1 MDIMSKTET
10 IMKRRIPIVMI
21 SDDNF
26 VMQTC
31 VAITSLYENKY
42 QETVY
47 EILVV
52 MAECSSESEQKFKE
66 MEKEDCIITLV
77 KASLDQY
84 RDIKQLAHISIACL
98 LKFDICE
105 LIPQY
110 DKLLYLDGD
119 IIVRKDLTELY
130 NTELGDHYAAAVKEL
145 YCIKNDDGCI
155 NAGIMLFNA
164 AKMREDGMR
173 DILVAKRKSLG
184 NRSSMDQQT
193 YNMVIKGKIKYL
205 SIIYNC
211 VPGRLIGDVKMNY
224 SMKEINQLY
233 QTEYRKA
240 GELINDAV
248 IIHFAT
254 GNKPWKYTFAPC
266 AKEWYE
272 YYQRSPFGKVPFK
285 RYSRWGYRFHNI
297 SEILKEKGITGLG
310 KHYIG
315 RIRSKI
321 VKKKI
326 DWD

>member
-1 MDIMSKTET
+1 
-10 IMKRRIPIVMI
+10 MKMKKIPIVMI

-31 VAITSLYENKY
+31 VAITSLYKNKFSS
-42 QETVY
+42 TVY
-47 EILVV
+47 EVFIV
-52 MAECSSESEQKFKE
+52 MAECSAQSEETFRK
-66 MEKEDCIITLV
+66 MDREDCIITLL
-77 KASLDQY
+77 KASLEQY

-105 LIPQY
+105 LIPEY

-130 NTELGDHYAAAVKEL
+130 ETELGDNYAAAVKEM
-145 YCIKNDDGCI
+145 YCMKNDDGCI

-164 AKMREDGMR
+164 KKMRSDGMR
-173 DILVAKRKSLG
+173 DILMAKRRSLG

-193 YNMVIKGKIKYL
+193 YNMVIKDKIKYL
-205 SIIYNC
+205 SIVYNC
-211 VPGRLIGDVKMNY
+211 VPGRLQGDVKMDYTMQELNA
-224 SMKEINQLY
+224 LY
-233 QTEYRKA
+233 GTEYKKA
-240 GELINDAV
+240 AQLIDDAV

-272 YYQRSPFGKVPFK
+272 YYLLSPYGGRPFK
-285 RYSRWGYRFHNI
+285 RYGRWGYRFHNI
-297 SEILKEKGITGLG
+297 SEVLKKSGIKGVFWHLRS
-310 KHYIG
+310 
-315 RIRSKI
+315 RINRSRN
-321 VKKKI
+321 KKKI

>member
-1 MDIMSKTET
+1 MSK
-10 IMKRRIPIVMI
+10 RIPIVMI

-31 VAITSLYENKY
+31 VAITSLYKNKNA
-42 QETVY
+42 ETVY
-47 EILVV
+47 EIFVV
-52 MAECSSESEQKFKE
+52 MAECTEESEQKFKG

-130 NTELGDHYAAAVKEL
+130 DTELGENYVAAVKEL
-145 YCIKNDDGCI
+145 YCMKNDDGCI

-164 AKMREDGMR
+164 AKMRRDSMR
-173 DILVAKRKSLG
+173 DVLVAKRKSLG

-205 SIIYNC
+205 NIIYNC
-211 VPGRLIGDVKMNY
+211 VPGRLTGDVKMDY
-224 SMKEINQLY
+224 SMAELNGLY
-233 QTEYRKA
+233 GTEYKSSKQV
-240 GELINDAV
+240 INDAV

-272 YYQRSPFGKVPFK
+272 YYLQSPFGSNPFK
-285 RYSRWGYRFHNI
+285 RYGRWGYRLHNMKEVLKKNGI
-297 SEILKEKGITGLG
+297 SGVI
-310 KHYIG
+310 KHYMN
-315 RIRSKI
+315 RIQSKKD
-321 VKKKI
+321 KKTI

>member
-1 MDIMSKTET
+1 
-10 IMKRRIPIVMI
+10 MKNKRIPIVMI

-31 VAITSLYENKY
+31 VAITSLYKNKNAD
-42 QETVY
+42 TVY
-47 EILVV
+47 EVFVV
-52 MAECSSESEQKFKE
+52 MAECSQYSEEIFQK
-66 MEKEDCIITLV
+66 MQKEDCIITLV
-77 KASLDQY
+77 RASLEQY
-84 RDIKQLAHISIACL
+84 RDIRQLAHISIACL

-105 LIPQY
+105 LIPSY

-130 NTELGDHYAAAVKEL
+130 NTELGDNYVAAVKEL
-145 YCIKNDDGCI
+145 YCMKNDDGCI

-164 AKMREDGMR
+164 KKMRDDGMR

-205 SIIYNC
+205 SLVYNC
-211 VPGRLIGDVKMNY
+211 VPGRLIGDVKMDYSIKELNSLYGTNY
-224 SMKEINQLY
+224 RSAKQ
-233 QTEYRKA
+233 A
-240 GELINDAV
+240 INDAV

-272 YYQRSPFGKVPFK
+272 YYLLSPYGDKPFK
-285 RYSRWGYRFHNI
+285 RYSRWGYRIHNL
-297 SEILKEKGITGLG
+297 SEMVKKDGVMGIA
-310 KHYIG
+310 KHYKK
-315 RIRSKI
+315 RINDK
-321 VKKKI
+321 VKRTKV

>member
-1 MDIMSKTET
+1 MNK
-10 IMKRRIPIVMI
+10 RIPIVMI

-31 VAITSLYENKY
+31 VAITSLYMNKNK
-42 QETVY
+42 ETVY
-47 EILVV
+47 DIFIV
-52 MAECSSESEQKFKE
+52 MAECSEISEQQFKG
-66 MEKEDCIITLV
+66 MERADCIINLV
-77 KASLDQY
+77 KASLEQY
-84 RDIKQLAHISIACL
+84 RDIKQMAHISIACL

-119 IIVRKDLTELY
+119 IIVRKDLTELF
-130 NTELGDHYAAAVKEL
+130 NTELGDNFAAAVKEL
-145 YCIKNDDGCI
+145 YCMKNDDGCI

-164 AKMREDGMR
+164 AKMRACGMR

-193 YNMVIKGKIKYL
+193 YNMVIKDQIKYL

-211 VPGRLIGDVKMNY
+211 VPGRLLGDVKMDY
-224 SMKEINQLY
+224 SMDELNALYKTDYKNVKQLV
-233 QTEYRKA
+233 
-240 GELINDAV
+240 NDAV

-266 AKEWYE
+266 AKEWYK
-272 YYQRSPFGKVPFK
+272 YYLQSPYKDIPFK
-285 RYSRWGYRFHNI
+285 RYGRWGYRFHNMKD
-297 SEILKEKGITGLG
+297 ILRQNGINGVI
-310 KHYIG
+310 KHFNN
-315 RIRSKI
+315 RIQSKKS
-321 VKKKI
+321 KKNI

>member
-1 MDIMSKTET
+1 MNTK
-10 IMKRRIPIVMI
+10 RIPIVMI

-31 VAITSLYENKY
+31 VAITSLYHNKNRN
-42 QETVY
+42 TVY
-47 EILVV
+47 EIFVV
-52 MAECSSESEQKFKE
+52 MAECSEESAETFQGLE
-66 MEKEDCIITLV
+66 REDCVITLV
-77 KASLDQY
+77 HASLKQY

-105 LIPQY
+105 LIREY

-130 NTELGDHYAAAVKEL
+130 DTELGDNYAAAVKEL
-145 YCIKNDDGCI
+145 YCMKKDDGCI

-164 AKMREDGMR
+164 KKMRDDGMR

-193 YNMVIKGKIKYL
+193 YNIVIKGRIRYI
-205 SIIYNC
+205 SIVYNC
-211 VPGRLIGDVKMNY
+211 VPGRLMGDMKMDY
-224 SMKEINQLY
+224 SMQELNALY
-233 QTEYRKA
+233 GMDYRKPKD
-240 GELINDAV
+240 LIADAA

-272 YYQRSPFGKVPFK
+272 YYLLSPFGNKPFK
-285 RYSRWGYRFHNI
+285 RYGRWGYRFHNMT
-297 SEILKEKGITGLG
+297 EILKKDGIRGAF
-310 KHYIG
+310 KHLWD
-315 RIRSKI
+315 RINRSK
-321 VKKKI
+321 KKKTV

>member
-1 MDIMSKTET
+1 MN
-10 IMKRRIPIVMI
+10 MKRIPIVMI

-31 VAITSLYENKY
+31 VAITSLYKNKKSS
-42 QETVY
+42 TVY
-47 EILVV
+47 EVFVV
-52 MAECSSESEQKFKE
+52 MAECSDESAAIFQK
-66 MEKEDCIITLV
+66 MEKEDCIIILV
-77 KASLDQY
+77 RASLEQY
-84 RDIKQLAHISIACL
+84 RDIRQLAHISIACL

-119 IIVRKDLTELY
+119 IIVRGDLSELY
-130 NTELGDHYAAAVKEL
+130 ATELGDNYAAAVKEM
-145 YCIKNDDGCI
+145 YCMTNDDGCI

-164 AKMREDGMR
+164 AKMRNDGMR

-193 YNMVIKGKIKYL
+193 YNMIIKGKIHYL

-211 VPGRLIGDVKMNY
+211 VPGRLMGDVKMDYTMEALN
-224 SMKEINQLY
+224 NLY
-233 QTEYRKA
+233 GTSYKNA
-240 GELINDAV
+240 KELIENAV
-248 IIHFAT
+248 ILHFAT

-272 YYQRSPFGKVPFK
+272 YYLLSPYGDKPFK
-285 RYSRWGYRFHNI
+285 RYGRWGYRFHNMR
-297 SEILKEKGITGLG
+297 EILKKNGVKGVLEHF
-310 KHYIG
+310 KS
-315 RIRSKI
+315 RILSRTKK
-321 VKKKI
+321 KKKI